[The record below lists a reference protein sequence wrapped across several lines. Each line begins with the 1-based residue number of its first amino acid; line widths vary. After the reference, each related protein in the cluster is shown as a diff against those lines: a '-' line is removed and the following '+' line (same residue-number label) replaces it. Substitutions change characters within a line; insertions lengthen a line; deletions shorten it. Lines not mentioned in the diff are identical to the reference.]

1 MAFARSGPLRL
12 YYESEGS
19 GPAVV
24 LIAGQAMSHRAWWRT
39 VPVLAQSFRVLTFDN
54 RGIGRSDH
62 SPLPYTVAQM
72 ADDVIAVLD
81 AAGEG
86 RAHIYGISLGGM
98 VAQEVALRHPD
109 RVGALVLGATTA
121 GGTHTV
127 LGDGQALSF
136 FVRAGAMA
144 PEEAEWAAV
153 PYNYGEATR
162 RLRGDR
168 IAEDIAQRLEFP
180 TDTLAYMHQ
189 SAAAAAHSTLW
200 RLRRIVA
207 PTLVLHGEDDA
218 VVPRQNAE
226 VLADAIPDA
235 ELKTWPGAGHL
246 YVTDEARADEYVA
259 RFLERN
265 SYPRAVEEPAD
276 LAERRLRNAEDDQTR
291 AA

>member
-12 YYESEGS
+12 YYETEGS
-19 GPAVV
+19 GPPVV
-24 LIAGQAMSHRAWWRT
+24 LIAGQAMTHRAWWRT
-39 VPVLAQSFRVLTFDN
+39 RPVLAQSFRVLAFDN

-62 SPLPYTVAQM
+62 STLPYTVAQM

-168 IAEDIAQRLEFP
+168 IAEDIAHRLDFP

-200 RLRRIVA
+200 RLGRIVA

-226 VLADAIPDA
+226 VLADAIPGA

-246 YVTDEARADEYVA
+246 YVTDEPRADEYVA
-259 RFLERN
+259 RFLERH

-276 LAERRLRNAEDDQTR
+276 LTERRLRKAEHDQSK